1 MYVIFVNFSLKLS
14 RTSPCAKLDVS
25 VNMIKVCYWHL
36 PFAANLGTKD
46 MIDEEVENAEKE
58 RGVDSSSDDKNIW
71 VLAPCCLL
79 SQWNPVI
86 QKHPFEFF
94 N

>member
-1 MYVIFVNFSLKLS
+1 M
-14 RTSPCAKLDVS
+14 RKLDVS

-58 RGVDSSSDDKNIW
+58 RGVDS
-71 VLAPCCLL
+71 A
-79 SQWNPVI
+79 
-86 QKHPFEFF
+86 
-94 N
+94 